1 MIAQRGL
8 RTQRAEYWQEFAVH
22 DEDLVHLYEWLTNDG
37 QPHTLDELALQ
48 VMEQRCRDEEESLAT
63 EVERGLIYQPE
74 SEYQVGQTLVF
85 TALDYAVGEVIA
97 VRPGDNPA
105 YGDFSVIAVR
115 MRPRGEVREFAADF
129 KPPHGLN
136 RAAERQA
143 AERRALSPSQLYQMY
158 GEAVRGRLVKAL
170 RADAEFVHWDGVWFP
185 RSVMPEVT
193 IGHLNIAEA
202 MIDMAGK
209 PLAPQEILAEL
220 EFPAGTK
227 PAAQL
232 FALNYALSRDERF
245 TEIGT
250 SSEPMWFLTRMIPQ
264 AVLLKPQR
272 LVPVQRAMGGELVNR
287 ELLEFAAELQDEA
300 DELLT
305 LTADIQPVDSYAFP
319 LNYPDRREGTI
330 TLTAAALSLFPRG
343 RNSRVM
349 VSFLDV
355 RGKTPIRGWVVPDE
369 RYAWG
374 LGEWYE
380 SNGLPVGAAV
390 QLTRTG
396 DPFTIA
402 VSYESRSRRGE
413 WVYSA
418 AMANGNLT
426 FSIQKRAYTCRYD
439 RYLLMEVQDEA
450 MLDAYAAHLKDKSLS
465 EIILILFPE
474 LAKLSGQGLVHAKT
488 LYVAVN
494 LVRRCGAIPIF
505 AELTR
510 QACFD
515 PVGGGNW
522 VYDES
527 LKGVLYASA
536 ADMSERPRS
545 RRQDLI
551 RDQVYPYGMTIVQE
565 TQK

>member
-1 MIAQRGL
+1 MIGQRGL

-22 DEDLVHLYEWLTNDG
+22 DEDLVHLYEWLTSDG

-48 VMEQRCRDEEESLAT
+48 VVEQRCRDEEESLAK
-63 EVERGLIYQPE
+63 EVERGRIYQPE
-74 SEYQVGQTLVF
+74 SEYQVGETLVF

-115 MRPRGEVREFAADF
+115 MKPHGEVREFAANF
-129 KPPHGLN
+129 KPPHALN

-143 AERRALSPSQLYQMY
+143 AGSREVSPSQLYQMY
-158 GEAVRGRLVKAL
+158 GEVVRGHLVKAL
-170 RADAEFVHWDGVWFP
+170 RADPEFVHWDHMWFL
-185 RSVMPEVT
+185 RSAMPEVT

-209 PLAPQEILAEL
+209 PLPPQEILAEL
-220 EFPAGTK
+220 DFPAGTK

-245 TEIGT
+245 TDIGT
-250 SSEPMWFLTRMIPQ
+250 SDKPLWFLTRMIPQ

-272 LVPVQRAMGGELVNR
+272 LVPVQRAMGGELINR

-305 LTADIQPVDSYAFP
+305 LTADMPPVDSYTFP
-319 LNYPDRREGTI
+319 LSYPDRREGTI
-330 TLTAAALSLFPRG
+330 TLTAAAMSLFPTG
-343 RNSRVM
+343 RNSRLM
-349 VSFLDV
+349 ISFLDV

-380 SNGLPVGAAV
+380 SNGLPAGATI

-402 VSYESRSRRGE
+402 VSYEPRSRRGE
-413 WVYSA
+413 WVYFA
-418 AMANGNLT
+418 AMSNGNLT

-450 MLDAYAAHLKDKSLS
+450 MLDAYATQLREKSLS
-465 EIILILFPE
+465 EIVLTLFPE

-488 LYVAVN
+488 LYAAVN

-527 LKGVLYASA
+527 LKGVLYTSA
-536 ADMSERPRS
+536 AEMSERPRS

-565 TQK
+565 AQK